1 MSESSV
7 DALLNVLVALVV
19 IGLLAM
25 KWGPAFFKRKSD
37 IPRIK
42 RDYEASGARVTSI
55 EPAGISLGGRSS
67 PSYRKYEI
75 VVDHPFKGRRGYL
88 VGVQASVLS
97 DDLDL
102 KLYREWRS

>member
-1 MSESSV
+1 MSESLV
-7 DALLNVLVALVV
+7 DALLNVLLSLVV
-19 IGLLAM
+19 IGVLAA
-25 KWGPAFFKRKSD
+25 KWAPAFFRSGSD
-37 IPRIK
+37 APRIK
-42 RDYEASGARVTSI
+42 RDYEANGARVTSI
-55 EPAGISLGGRSS
+55 EPAGIQLGGRSS

-97 DDLDL
+97 GDLDL